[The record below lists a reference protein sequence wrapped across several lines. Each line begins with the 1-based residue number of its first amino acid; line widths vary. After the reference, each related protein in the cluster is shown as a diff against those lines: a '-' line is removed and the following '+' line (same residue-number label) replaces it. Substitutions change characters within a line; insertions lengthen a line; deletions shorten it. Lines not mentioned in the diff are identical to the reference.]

1 MISLEYFEHIPEY
14 FFFFYPYVFSLWGR
28 VGKMSGRGGTSKEKA
43 RKVLS
48 QKPVKVF
55 SDEGRVISHKM
66 LPL

>member
-1 MISLEYFEHIPEY
+1 MIRLECFEHIPE
-14 FFFFYPYVFSLWGR
+14 FFFHPYMFSVWGR
-28 VGKMSGRGGTSKEKA
+28 VEKMSGRGGTSKEKA

-55 SDEGRVISHKM
+55 SNEGRVISHKM